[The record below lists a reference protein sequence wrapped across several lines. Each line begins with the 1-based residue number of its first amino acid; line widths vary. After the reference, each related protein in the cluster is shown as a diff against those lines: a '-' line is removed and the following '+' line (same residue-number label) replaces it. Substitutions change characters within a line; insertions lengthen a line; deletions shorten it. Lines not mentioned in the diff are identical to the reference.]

1 MAAEAANTYQLAAK
15 EATMRVQVRY
25 LTPFFAAAGVCAAV
39 SIAPVAA
46 AAPQCTNVGPN
57 TTQCQTNGSS
67 QIITSPP
74 VNNWY
79 GGWPWGGG
87 IVIGLGGV
95 GWGR

>member
-1 MAAEAANTYQLAAK
+1 
-15 EATMRVQVRY
+15 MRVQVRY
-25 LTPFFAAAGVCAAV
+25 LTPFFAAASVCAAV

>member
-1 MAAEAANTYQLAAK
+1 
-15 EATMRVQVRY
+15 MRIQPRY
-25 LTPFFAAAGVCAAV
+25 IAPLFAAAGVWAAV

-57 TTQCQTNGSS
+57 TTQCQTNGSA

-74 VNNWY
+74 VNNYWY
-79 GGWPWGGG
+79 NGWPWGGG

-95 GWGR
+95 GWGW